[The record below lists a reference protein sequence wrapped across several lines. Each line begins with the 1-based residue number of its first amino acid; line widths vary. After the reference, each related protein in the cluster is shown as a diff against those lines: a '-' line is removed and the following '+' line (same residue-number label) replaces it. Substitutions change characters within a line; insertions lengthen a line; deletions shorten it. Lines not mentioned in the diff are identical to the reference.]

1 MSQMTG
7 GIASMTRTRVDSAA
21 KHIMPAKIDSN
32 LMKVYCGGEHTDLQ
46 TMHQK
51 KLELMTEKD
60 DLILNVSRKLAC
72 LDTRTFHAYPAAVST
87 LANCTETY
95 KLILAVLHS
104 QKSAQDFYDLI
115 RVLQNPTRRLTSLH
129 AFVTAQAAR
138 AGENKAVDEF
148 MTRHPDA
155 DAFERIDD
163 KALHRELA
171 TMPFYQLQVCVC
183 FVFVSDAFA
192 AVLVRPPD
200 HMCAQGY
207 SLGRAYASP
216 ISGDTVFS
224 VLIGGCVTA
233 LNGHFAMHAGQL
245 VQWYFDFE
253 HVYFSNVH
261 DNINVVGQRV
271 GARRAV
277 PDVIGPKR
285 RRLEEPRRKSFVHPK
300 PYVPDWDRE
309 VYADKMRIFG
319 KCLNGAGPFEPVDI
333 MIMTQSL

>member
-1 MSQMTG
+1 
-7 GIASMTRTRVDSAA
+7 
-21 KHIMPAKIDSN
+21 MPAKIDSN
-32 LMKVYCGGEHTDLQ
+32 LMKVYAGGEHTDLQ

-87 LANCTETY
+87 LANCTDAY
-95 KLILAVLHS
+95 KLIVSALYS
-104 QKSAQDFYDLI
+104 QRTSQEFYDLI
-115 RVLQNPTRRLTSLH
+115 RVLQNPTRRLHSIHNYMTG
-129 AFVTAQAAR
+129 QAALQPD
-138 AGENKAVDEF
+138 NKAVADF
-148 MTRHPDA
+148 VAKHPDA
-155 DAFERIDD
+155 ETFDKDAD

-171 TMPFYQLQVCVC
+171 TMPFYEL
-183 FVFVSDAFA
+183 
-192 AVLVRPPD
+192 
-200 HMCAQGY
+200 QGY

-233 LNGHFAMHAGQL
+233 MNGHFAMHAGQL

-261 DNINVVGQRV
+261 DAQSVVGQRV
-271 GARRAV
+271 GQWRAG
-277 PDVIGPKR
+277 PDVIGLKR
-285 RRLEEPRRKSFVHPK
+285 RRLEEPRRKSFVFPK
-300 PYVPDWDRE
+300 PYVPDRERE
-309 VYADKMRIFG
+309 VYGDKIRIFG